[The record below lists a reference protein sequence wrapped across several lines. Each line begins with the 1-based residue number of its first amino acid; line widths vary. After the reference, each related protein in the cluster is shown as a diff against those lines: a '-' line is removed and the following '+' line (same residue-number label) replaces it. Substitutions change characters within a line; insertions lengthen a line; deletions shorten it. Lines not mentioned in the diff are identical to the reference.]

1 MAHHARWTMSQV
13 TELFNKPFL
22 ELMFEAQQVHR
33 QHFDPRHVQVSTLLS
48 IKTGACPEDCKYCPQ
63 SARYKTGLE
72 SERLMEVEQVLDSA
86 RKAKNAGSTRFCM
99 GAAWKN
105 PHDRDMP
112 YLEQMVKGVKAMGLE
127 ACMTL
132 GTLNEEQ
139 AQRLSA
145 AGLDYYNHNLDT
157 SPEFYGNI
165 ITTRTYQERLDTL
178 KEELHYLE
186 TTREKEVAE
195 LIKEA
200 RSFGDLSENSEYDEA
215 KTEQGKLYSRIAEIT
230 DLIENAEVVEKVEV
244 AADVVTIGSHVR
256 VLDVDEDAEEE
267 YTIVGSQEAN
277 PMEGC
282 ISDDSPFG
290 FALKGHKVGETV
302 TVTAPVGEL
311 QFKIIAVENE
321 D

>member
-1 MAHHARWTMSQV
+1 MAIDS
-13 TELFNKPFL
+13 
-22 ELMFEAQQVHR
+22 
-33 QHFDPRHVQVSTLLS
+33 
-48 IKTGACPEDCKYCPQ
+48 
-63 SARYKTGLE
+63 RYKM
-72 SERLMEVEQVLDSA
+72 S
-86 RKAKNAGSTRFCM
+86 
-99 GAAWKN
+99 
-105 PHDRDMP
+105 
-112 YLEQMVKGVKAMGLE
+112 
-127 ACMTL
+127 
-132 GTLNEEQ
+132 
-139 AQRLSA
+139 
-145 AGLDYYNHNLDT
+145 
-157 SPEFYGNI
+157 
-165 ITTRTYQERLDTL
+165 QERLDTL

-244 AADVVTIGSHVR
+244 AADVVTIGSRVR
-256 VLDVDEDAEEE
+256 VLDVDEDVEEE

-302 TVTAPVGEL
+302 TVAAPVGEL

-321 D
+321 EPAGGGRAVPVRDPSGAPRQAQGTAGRRARPLHADALCAQRLFGRHQERFRGLRR